1 LPVAQSGCHR
11 QDDGAV
17 TEANDRWHRGQGA
30 TGVFQRRGLREPDS
44 IPAIVGRGVGFREL
58 FRYHGS
64 HAGQGPPAY
73 VEGSHIVESLSVEAV
88 LGLIGVVILVGLSG
102 EVGFKRT
109 GVPSVLFLMGLG
121 LLLGPVLGYADAS
134 RGALLAP
141 YFGTLAL
148 LIILFDGGLNL
159 QFVKVIKETPL
170 ALLYSVIVFTGSVLA
185 VAALY
190 VWGLEGQW
198 RQGLLLGAILGGTAA
213 AIILPVVSKL
223 SSLSEPTKVLVSLD
237 SAFSEV
243 FVVVIA
249 LAIMGSFTETGG
261 KFGVVREIFHSFFDA
276 LVLAALAGAVWARLL
291 TWLAGQT
298 LSYMLTLAAILIL
311 YYVAELLGASGAI
324 TILLFGLVLANMQ
337 SLASRLVRPLR
348 VLIGYELDQAK
359 FVLDEFLK
367 RINEELSF
375 LVRTFFYVLLGLIVD
390 MSKFNW
396 TVAAWGL
403 ALFGVVFGVRVVATY
418 VLGKVTGSWTSSERV
433 LIAAMMP
440 RGVATAVMAFL
451 PASAGIPDTESFP
464 MYAVTVITLGVVFMT
479 LSLAVYRH
487 LPSPEQEFPSP
498 SPEVS

>member
-1 LPVAQSGCHR
+1 ME
-11 QDDGAV
+11 
-17 TEANDRWHRGQGA
+17 T
-30 TGVFQRRGLREPDS
+30 
-44 IPAIVGRGVGFREL
+44 
-58 FRYHGS
+58 
-64 HAGQGPPAY
+64 
-73 VEGSHIVESLSVEAV
+73 LSVETV
-88 LGLIGVVILVGLSG
+88 LGLIGVVILVGLAA

-109 GVPSVLFLMGLG
+109 GLPSVLFLMGLG
-121 LLLGPVLGYADAS
+121 ILLGPVLGYADAS
-134 RGALLAP
+134 RVALLAP

-159 QFVKVIKETPL
+159 QFMKVIKETPL
-170 ALLYSVIVFTGSVLA
+170 ALLYSIVVFAGSVLA

-190 VWGLEGQW
+190 VYGLEGQW

-213 AIILPVVSKL
+213 AIILPVVSKM

-249 LAIMGSFTETGG
+249 LAIMGSFTDSGG
-261 KFGVVREIFHSFFDA
+261 RSGLVREIFHAFLDA
-276 LVLAALAGAVWARLL
+276 LLLAALAGAVWARLL

-298 LSYMLTLAAILIL
+298 LSYMLTLAAILVL
-311 YYVAELLGASGAI
+311 YYVAELVGANGAI
-324 TILLFGLVLANMQ
+324 TILLFGLVLANMET
-337 SLASRLVRPLR
+337 LAGRLVRPLR

-390 MSKFNW
+390 LSKFNW
-396 TVAAWGL
+396 TIAAWGL
-403 ALFGVVFGVRVVATY
+403 ALFGVVFVVRIIAT
-418 VLGKVTGSWTSSERV
+418 VLLGEATGSWTASERV

-451 PASAGIPDTESFP
+451 PASAGIPETESFP
-464 MYAVTVITLGVVFMT
+464 LYALTVITLGVVFMT
-479 LSLAVYRH
+479 LALAVYRNLGSH
-487 LPSPEQEFPSP
+487 DQALPNP